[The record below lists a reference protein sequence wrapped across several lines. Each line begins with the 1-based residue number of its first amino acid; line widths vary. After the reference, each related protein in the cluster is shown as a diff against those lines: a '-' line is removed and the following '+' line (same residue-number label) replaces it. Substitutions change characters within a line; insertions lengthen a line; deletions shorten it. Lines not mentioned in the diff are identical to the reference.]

1 MKIRKEYAVTVLP
14 HRGVAVLT
22 SKNNSWVSWLQGSA
36 SVGVQIYDCT
46 FLYWY
51 FLPKKSNLYIC
62 FRGIWPL
69 ATVVAMGHFDAIG
82 SATDHN
88 FA

>member
-46 FLYWY
+46 FQQAVH
-51 FLPKKSNLYIC
+51 NLKYLSEKGYTIQKRR
-62 FRGIWPL
+62 RGK
-69 ATVVAMGHFDAIG
+69 
-82 SATDHN
+82 
-88 FA
+88 